1 MNITF
6 RINIWL
12 SIGSSYA
19 RDEKKLSA
27 VLPKFL
33 SVFEPIALSFGGR
46 LSSGF
51 YPDLSPLAQ
60 EVGGKEHAVLFLEAN
75 YPACGLDEAI
85 RLHAIFENLAHLLN
99 LSRDYQVRFSYEE
112 H

>member
-19 RDEKKLSA
+19 RNEKKLSA
-27 VLPKFL
+27 ALPKFL
-33 SVFEPIALSFGGR
+33 SVFEPIVASFGGR

-99 LSRDYQVRFSYEE
+99 HLQDYQINVAFEE